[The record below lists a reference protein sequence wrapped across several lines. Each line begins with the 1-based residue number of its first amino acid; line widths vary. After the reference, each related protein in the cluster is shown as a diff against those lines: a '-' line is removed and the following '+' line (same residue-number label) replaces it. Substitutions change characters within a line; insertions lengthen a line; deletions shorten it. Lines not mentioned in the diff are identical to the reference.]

1 MTQKQSDREQRV
13 TDWTA
18 DVFRRLGFDVATT
31 SPAFGEVAAVISQAH
46 NRGLRDGYTDGYRDG
61 YTDGYRDGYTDGHK
75 EGWVDADRQVGQPPA
90 EREAR
95 TCDDDSETALHGPV
109 AAN

>member
-46 NRGLRDGYTDGYRDG
+46 NRGLRDGYTDG
-61 YTDGYRDGYTDGHK
+61 HK